1 MRSISYRA
9 PAKIILSG
17 EHSVVYGKPALVSGF
32 NLHCTITLHA
42 GKGKKKLDVHMQKI
56 YDIVFAHLKKQTPKL
71 EMKDF
76 RLQISNEIPVG
87 RGMGSSAALSVAFVA
102 AILHFYTGKVPEKE
116 VVNSLAYQA
125 EKHFHGN
132 PSGADNT
139 ACCYGGL
146 IFYRKEFEFLKTI
159 SALNSKLPQNIER
172 HLFLID
178 TGKAAESTAE
188 MVRNVQKVYN
198 THPKET
204 DQTLYALE
212 KTTKRL
218 VVSVIKEDPGMF
230 RESIKENGKLLQKL
244 KIISPRA
251 EEALNRLRSFG
262 VGKITG
268 AGGLKNASGFI
279 LFYADNPEQLVH
291 YMIKNSMNYYPFVQD
306 YKGVYKA

>member
-1 MRSISYRA
+1 MRSVSYRA

-32 NLHCTITLHA
+32 NLHCTITLYA
-42 GKGKKKLDVHMQKI
+42 GKGKNKLDVSIQKI

-102 AILHFYTGKVPEKE
+102 AILHFYTGKVPDKE

-159 SALNSKLPQNIER
+159 SVLNSKLPQNIER

-188 MVRNVQKVYN
+188 MVRNVQKIYN
-198 THPKET
+198 AYPKET

-268 AGGLKNASGFI
+268 AGGLKNGSGFI

>member
-42 GKGKKKLDVHMQKI
+42 GKGKKKPDVHMQKI

-198 THPKET
+198 AYPKET